1 MAHAAIV
8 TDLNPVNSNLAA
20 AHGLPTGMPG
30 RLIANLE
37 AHAALAPEE
46 RAAVETLLGAPKM
59 VPADTDLVVD
69 GEGAADCHVL
79 LEGQAF
85 RHKTLP
91 DGRRQIVFFHAPGD
105 VLDLQRAFLGVDFS
119 VSSLTMC
126 RVAPISR
133 ARLAELIVARPA
145 IGRAFWR
152 MSLIEGAILRE
163 WMLGM
168 GRRSAYAR
176 VAHLLCEVYLRLQ
189 RVDLV
194 QNNRCRFP
202 ITQNHLADA
211 AGLSGVHTNR
221 VLQQLRASGLI
232 ELRSRELI
240 VRDWAGLAAAGEFDP
255 AYLDAHADGIVSP
268 RSSGVPRVAAD

>member
-1 MAHAAIV
+1 M
-8 TDLNPVNSNLAA
+8 
-20 AHGLPTGMPG
+20 
-30 RLIANLE
+30 
-37 AHAALAPEE
+37 
-46 RAAVETLLGAPKM
+46 AVESLLGGVRT
-59 VPADTDLVVD
+59 VPADTELVID
-69 GEGAADCHVL
+69 GEQATDCHVL

-85 RHKTLP
+85 RHKMLP
-91 DGRRQIVFFHAPGD
+91 DGRRQIVLFQAPGD
-105 VLDLQRAFLGVDFS
+105 LLDLPRLFLGVDYN
-119 VSSLTMC
+119 VATLTMC
-126 RVAPISR
+126 RIAPIPR
-133 ARLAELIVARPA
+133 AKLAELIETRPP

-152 MSLIEGAILRE
+152 MSLQEAAIQRE
-163 WMLGM
+163 WMVGM

-176 VAHLLCEVYLRLQ
+176 VAHLLCEVFLRLK

-240 VRDWAGLAAAGEFDP
+240 VRDWAGLAGAGEFDP
-255 AYLDAHADGIVSP
+255 SYLQAKAPASASP
-268 RSSGVPRVAAD
+268 AGASLQRTVDWKPA

>member
-1 MAHAAIV
+1 
-8 TDLNPVNSNLAA
+8 
-20 AHGLPTGMPG
+20 MPG

-37 AHAALAPEE
+37 IHGPLAPED
-46 RAAVETLLGAPKM
+46 RAAVEALLGATKT
-59 VPADTDLVVD
+59 VPADADLVVD

-91 DGRRQIVFFHAPGD
+91 DGRRQIVLFHAPGD
-105 VLDLQRAFLGVDFS
+105 VLDLQRVFLGVDYS
-119 VSSLTMC
+119 VSSLTTC
-126 RVAPISR
+126 RVAPMSR
-133 ARLAELIVARPA
+133 VRLADLVALRPTL
-145 IGRAFWR
+145 GRAFWR
-152 MSLIEGAILRE
+152 MSLLEAAIQRE
-163 WMLGM
+163 WMVGM

-255 AYLDAHADGIVSP
+255 AYLNARIDGIAPARQSGPP
-268 RSSGVPRVAAD
+268 RLAAD

>member
-1 MAHAAIV
+1 M
-8 TDLNPVNSNLAA
+8 S
-20 AHGLPTGMPG
+20 G
-30 RLIANLE
+30 RLIANLGRNTP
-37 AHAALAPEE
+37 LAPEDG
-46 RAAVETLLGAPKM
+46 AAIEALLGAVRT
-59 VPADTDLVVD
+59 VPADTELVVD
-69 GEGAADCHVL
+69 GEGATDCHVL

-91 DGRRQIVFFHAPGD
+91 DGRRQIVFFHVPGD
-105 VLDLQRAFLGVDFS
+105 LLDLPLVFLDVDYN
-119 VSSLTMC
+119 VASLTMC
-126 RVAPISR
+126 RVAPVSR
-133 ARLAELIVARPA
+133 AKLADLIEARPR

-152 MSLIEGAILRE
+152 MSLQEAAIQRE
-163 WMLGM
+163 WMVGM

-176 VAHLLCEVYLRLQ
+176 VAHLLCEVFQRLQ

-202 ITQNHLADA
+202 ITQTHLADA

-240 VRDWAGLAAAGEFDP
+240 VRDWNGLAAAGEFDP
-255 AYLDAHADGIVSP
+255 AYLQARSAPSP
-268 RSSGVPRVAAD
+268 ALAGPHRAAPGWKPS